1 MNTKQLALYHFEGC
15 PYCQR
20 VRDAMRRL
28 GIQIELRDIRASS
41 QHLEDLRTAMGRS
54 TVPVLRIEED
64 GGKVRW
70 MPESLDIVAYLEKQF
85 AKA

>member
-1 MNTKQLALYHFEGC
+1 MNTKSLSLYHFEGC

-28 GIQIELRDIRASS
+28 GIQIELRDVRADA
-41 QHLEDLRTAMGRS
+41 QHMGDLRAATGRS

-64 GGKVRW
+64 GGQVRW
-70 MPESLDIVAYLEKQF
+70 MPESLDIVAYLEQQF
-85 AKA
+85 AH